1 MRGGRPGVGGKGEV
15 DGGFGSSGGGW
26 FWEGR
31 GIGWWCLTEMFDR
44 GLFNK
49 WGGLGLWSGLGI

>member
-31 GIGWWCLTEMFDR
+31 GIGWWCLTEMFDPV
-44 GLFNK
+44 LFK
-49 WGGLGLWSGLGI
+49 